1 MTATTPISTARHP
14 PPSHRVDDA
23 GTVEYLHTDL
33 LGSVRLITDQDGG
46 TAATSTFDEFGNR
59 VHHTGTSDSA
69 FGFTGAWTDADTG
82 LVHLRARDYDPAT
95 GQFLTVDPAVDQT
108 RQPYAYTGNNPLTR
122 TDPTGLD
129 AMSDAIGRGAMALI
143 LGPGSLRVMDELN
156 AGTDLWSSIN
166 MGYNPVYAAIE
177 RYDSF
182 RASGNDWWAAGVM
195 AFNPVYDVIAGF
207 DKGLTGIQNECVED
221 TVTGFTQTLA
231 GLVGTGLIAA
241 GGVGTIRSLSTAGTT
256 TAAAPA
262 MQVTLKAGKQ
272 DIHIPGTKNFDPSK
286 SEITVDPQTL
296 LSKVGTGTPVNSV
309 AAGSAGY
316 RERIDF
322 GYTIGRWTDKKSD
335 VYSDTSVGI
344 VHYAKNGMVHIVP
357 GRPTQ

>member
-1 MTATTPISTARHP
+1 M
-14 PPSHRVDDA
+14 
-23 GTVEYLHTDL
+23 
-33 LGSVRLITDQDGG
+33 RLITDQDGD

-59 VHHTGTSDSA
+59 VRHSGTSDSS

-129 AMSDAIGRGAMALI
+129 AMSDAIGRGAMGLI

-166 MGYNPVYAAIE
+166 MGYNPVYIAIE

-231 GLVGTGLIAA
+231 GLVGTGLIAV
-241 GGVGTIRSLSTAGTT
+241 GGVASFRSSTGSTG
-256 TAAAPA
+256 AAPTA
-262 MQVTLKAGKQ
+262 SSGLHSPSFVVKPNGETVVVPAGAVGPTPATGSGFQ
-272 DIHIPGTKNFDPSK
+272 FTGGSGGPG
-286 SEITVDPQTL
+286 
-296 LSKVGTGTPVNSV
+296 
-309 AAGSAGY
+309 
-316 RERIDF
+316 
-322 GYTIGRWTDKKSD
+322 
-335 VYSDTSVGI
+335 
-344 VHYAKNGMVHIVP
+344 
-357 GRPTQ
+357 